1 MTTCAE
7 CHVALPADAKA
18 CAACGHQVGPW
29 GSCPECKGAIAA
41 EQAVCKECGFP
52 LKAVPKVS
60 GPVPV
65 SAPPPAKP
73 SRSTTRMIGRKG
85 RRRRGGKGRPLLE
98 PGEEPPSAMIFA
110 VLGLFVPILAII
122 GLVQSKRGSGANILS
137 WIDLA
142 LWITSV
148 LFFVSRAHS

>member
-1 MTTCAE
+1 M
-7 CHVALPADAKA
+7 ALPADAKA
-18 CAACGHQVGPW
+18 CSGCGHPVGAW
-29 GSCPECKGAIAA
+29 GACPECGGPITETMAS
-41 EQAVCKECGFP
+41 CKECGFP
-52 LKAVPKVS
+52 LKAVQKVS